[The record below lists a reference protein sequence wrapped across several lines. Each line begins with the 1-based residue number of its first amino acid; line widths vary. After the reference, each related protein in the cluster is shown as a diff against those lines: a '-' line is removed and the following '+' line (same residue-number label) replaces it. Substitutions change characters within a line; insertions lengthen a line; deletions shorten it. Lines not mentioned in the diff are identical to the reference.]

1 MKKLIEFQICKPG
14 ELDLI
19 SPLQPSNYVPYQDLV
34 LQPDY
39 SGLKYTLPK
48 GTSTFRILPPIGS
61 GFWKANIDA
70 YDHDHGRHA
79 DPSFAD
85 PAATSVFDVARNWL
99 RRNQPEALY
108 SKTNPEGHKLW
119 TSKLFACWI
128 LIDGP
133 EPPELRLLIASAFA
147 GGARSVAPP
156 ALGHQITQLVSQNK
170 QTMEPD
176 QGYQVKVTRS
186 YSAGSKFPKTE
197 LSLHCSAV
205 PIKDC
210 IGELSA
216 EDLNRLCPIRDTVRQ
231 IDAEQ
236 EWALLANAIGQDLAA
251 KIRAATAAP

>member
-1 MKKLIEFQICKPG
+1 MKKVIEFQICKPG

-19 SPLQPSNYVPYQDLV
+19 SPLQPSNHVPYQDLI
-34 LQPDY
+34 LKPEY

-48 GTSTFRILPPIGS
+48 GTSTFRILPPIG
-61 GFWKANIDA
+61 GGYWKANIDA

-85 PAATSVFDVARNWL
+85 SAAISVFDIARNWL
-99 RRNQPEALY
+99 RRHQPDALY
-108 SKTNPEGHKLW
+108 SKTTPEGHKLW

-156 ALGHQITQLVSQNK
+156 GLGHQIMHLVSQNK
-170 QTMEPD
+170 RMMEPD

-186 YSAGSKFPKTE
+186 YSADSKFPKTE
-197 LSLHCSAV
+197 LSLHHSMV
-205 PIKDC
+205 PINDC
-210 IGELSA
+210 IGELSP

-231 IDAEQ
+231 ISPAD
-236 EWALLANAIGQDLAA
+236 EWALLAKVIGDELAQTIQA
-251 KIRAATAAP
+251 QAAEI